1 MLQDLDKDFYSETP
15 QPGSFNQ
22 EFLAEYI
29 HNQRTKIQTRKNL
42 SEFLFFLACHVVSA
56 SLALVLFQYALSFW
70 MTVWQSQLIAW
81 LPSLTSLGEL
91 SFEKTTDGWQIKI
104 MKRPITTIIKFISSV
119 GLVSVS
125 IGTVHSELEQT
136 DLAIRETYKIIR
148 EYENPNPVDF
158 LPPQGGVY
166 ILSAY
171 AIVGTL
177 FLLKGLRNRTPFD

>member
-1 MLQDLDKDFYSETP
+1 MLQDLDKDFNSETA
-15 QPGSFNQ
+15 QAGSFNQ
-22 EFLAEYI
+22 EFITEYI
-29 HNQRTKIQTRKNL
+29 HNQRIKVQTRKNL
-42 SEFLFFLACHVVSA
+42 EEFLFFLACQVVSA

-70 MTVWQSQLIAW
+70 MTVWLCQLIAW

-104 MKRPITTIIKFISSV
+104 MKRPITTIIKFITSV

-125 IGTVHSELEQT
+125 IWTVHSELEQT
-136 DLAIRETYKIIR
+136 DQAIRETYKIIKQ
-148 EYENPNPVDF
+148 YENPNPVDF
-158 LPPQGGVY
+158 LPPQAGTY
-166 ILSAY
+166 ILSSI